1 MTITKIPGNVDEA
14 SAHLVLDR
22 RQPILIRRRQVV
34 VVVVVVVVA
43 RDHQHGSWI
52 MNPV

>member
-22 RQPILIRRRQVV
+22 HQPILIRRRQVV
-34 VVVVVVVVA
+34 VVVVVVVVWWWPGIINTA
-43 RDHQHGSWI
+43 RGE
-52 MNPV
+52 